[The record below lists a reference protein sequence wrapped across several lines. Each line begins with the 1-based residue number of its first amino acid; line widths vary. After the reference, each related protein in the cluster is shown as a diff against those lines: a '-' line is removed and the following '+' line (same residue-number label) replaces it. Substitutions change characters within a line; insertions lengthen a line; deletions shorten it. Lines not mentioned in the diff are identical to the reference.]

1 MLLLNLYMPSA
12 PGFQCQKHLHTKCST
27 SGVPWTY
34 FWFNL
39 RFLLNFPWVFFDE
52 NSFALLLKL
61 LLPNPFLWNYFRC
74 GLRHSAKVHG
84 TTSPSSPSLH
94 ASSLTSTKMKSWRRR
109 RLKHWKM
116 LSSSKKF
123 LQLNRRENTIAKI
136 LIAQKLQN
144 LRFLTKKICH
154 TMMHLSKSDTSFCS
168 LMTTYW
174 PMIDR
179 LAIFDEKIIKK
190 YSLPNPTIQI
200 WDWKL
205 LKTFL

>member
-1 MLLLNLYMPSA
+1 M
-12 PGFQCQKHLHTKCST
+12 KIHL
-27 SGVPWTY
+27 PY
-34 FWFNL
+34 FW
-39 RFLLNFPWVFFDE
+39 NFCCQILFCEIIFVVA
-52 NSFALLLKL
+52 FAIPPKCTERRLHRRR
-61 LLPNPFLWNYFRC
+61 RC
-74 GLRHSAKVHG
+74 TRRR
-84 TTSPSSPSLH
+84 
-94 ASSLTSTKMKSWRRR
+94 WRRR
-109 RLKHWKM
+109 RWSLDVVVVWSTEKC
-116 LSSSKKF
+116 SRVRKKF
-123 LQLNRRENTIAKI
+123 LQLNRRENTFAKI

>member
-1 MLLLNLYMPSA
+1 MFQVMWFFNHSALYKCSIAMLLLNLYMPSA

-52 NSFALLLKL
+52 KSFAPLLKL

-123 LQLNRRENTIAKI
+123 LQLNRRENTFAKI

-144 LRFLTKKICH
+144 LRFLTKKSVTRWC
-154 TMMHLSKSDTSFCS
+154 T
-168 LMTTYW
+168 
-174 PMIDR
+174 
-179 LAIFDEKIIKK
+179 
-190 YSLPNPTIQI
+190 
-200 WDWKL
+200 
-205 LKTFL
+205 

>member
-1 MLLLNLYMPSA
+1 MFQVMWFFNHSALYKCSIAMLLLNLYMPSA
-12 PGFQCQKHLHTKCST
+12 PGFQCQS
-27 SGVPWTY
+27 VPWTY

-123 LQLNRRENTIAKI
+123 LQLNRRENTFAKI

-144 LRFLTKKICH
+144 LRFLTKKSVTRWC
-154 TMMHLSKSDTSFCS
+154 T
-168 LMTTYW
+168 
-174 PMIDR
+174 
-179 LAIFDEKIIKK
+179 
-190 YSLPNPTIQI
+190 
-200 WDWKL
+200 
-205 LKTFL
+205 

>member
-109 RLKHWKM
+109 HLKHWKM

-123 LQLNRRENTIAKI
+123 LQLNRRENTFAKI